1 MVKRISVII
10 LILLFTFTLQAFG
23 NTKTI
28 TIFHA
33 GSLSVPF
40 KYLTQEYQKIHK
52 DIRFA
57 LESSGSVAAIRKI
70 AELGKSA
77 DILGSADA
85 SLIGKMM
92 FPDYAKWYIEFST
105 NQIVI
110 VYREDSPYSD
120 EINKDNWF
128 QILLKKR
135 VEYGHSDPNMDPCGY
150 RTLLVWKLS
159 ELYYKRPGLYEALN
173 RGCPSKNI
181 RPKEVDLLAL
191 LESKNLDY
199 VFEYK
204 SIAIQH
210 HLKYIALP
218 DEVNLGSTKFREF
231 YKKVS
236 VEITG
241 RKPGTT
247 LKISG
252 APIVYGLTIP
262 NMAKNKDEA
271 KAFIDFIL
279 SKKGQEIIK
288 GLGQDPV
295 VPPNI
300 IGEYEK

>member
-1 MVKRISVII
+1 MVKRAGIII
-10 LILLFTFTLQAFG
+10 LILLFVFTFQAFG

-40 KYLTQEYQKIHK
+40 KYLTQEYQKTHK

-70 AELGKSA
+70 TELGKSA

-92 FPDYAKWYIEFST
+92 FPDYAKWYIEFAT

-128 QILLKKR
+128 QILLKKG

-173 RGCPSKNI
+173 RGCPLRNI

-218 DEVNLGSTKFREF
+218 DEVNLGSTKFRDF
-231 YKKVS
+231 YKKVG

-262 NMAKNKDEA
+262 NMAKNKDDA
-271 KAFIDFIL
+271 KKFIDFIL
-279 SKKGQEIIK
+279 SKEGQKIIK